1 MPEGL
6 NDILQI
12 PIKFYFYKRILIIIK
27 IITIILSIESF
38 YFYQIIIII
47 IIADL
52 SGLAIFLTLSK
63 TTREFAGEIDNF

>member
-1 MPEGL
+1 M
-6 NDILQI
+6 
-12 PIKFYFYKRILIIIK
+12 K

-47 IIADL
+47 IADL
-52 SGLAIFLTLSK
+52 SGLAIFLTQSK

>member
-6 NDILQI
+6 DDILQI
-12 PIKFYFYKRILIIIK
+12 PIKFYFYRRILIIIK

-38 YFYQIIIII
+38 YFYQIIII